1 MIFSEVY
8 RNQVNLLVRTLPH
21 VAEEDCFA
29 LKGGTAINLFVR
41 DLPRLSVDIDLTYL
55 PIEDRETSLI
65 AIGDA
70 LRRIGERITTADNSI
85 RVTESAPASQAPANK
100 LVIRSRERVQIK
112 VEVTPVLRGCV
123 YQPVM
128 MEVSEKTQAQFGFA
142 EMNVLS
148 FSDLFAGK
156 IMAALDRQHPR
167 DLFDVSQLLNNEGIS
182 DEMRTALIIY
192 LISHDK
198 PPHSSLAPSLK
209 DISQDYEQNFVGMT
223 ADEVSLDTL
232 TNARENLIEDVVN
245 NMPQIH
251 KDFLCSFYKREPQ
264 WDLLAIDGAQDLPA
278 VRWRE
283 QNLDRSGS
291 GTKED
296 ILKKLEEVIGQ

>member
-1 MIFSEVY
+1 M
-8 RNQVNLLVRTLPH
+8 
-21 VAEEDCFA
+21 
-29 LKGGTAINLFVR
+29 
-41 DLPRLSVDIDLTYL
+41 PRLSVDIDLTYL

-70 LRRIGERITTADNSI
+70 LRRIGERIKAADNSI

-128 MEVSEKTQAQFGFA
+128 MEISEKTQAQFGFA

-198 PPHSSLAPSLK
+198 PPHSSLAPNLK

-223 ADEVSLDTL
+223 ADEVSLDAL
-232 TNARENLIEDVVN
+232 TNARENLIEDVVS

-296 ILKKLEEVIGQ
+296 ILKKLEQVIGQ